1 MNRISGFLV
10 LHTPRRAHLIVDAN
24 GSWCKKPAPCR
35 ACTPREPGAENSETI
50 YCAFN
55 AHHLPAKVVLP
66 DPPDGCAWRM
76 VADSALQP
84 PYDFL
89 DADDI
94 PAQSKAAAEAMI
106 RPSLASNVYTV
117 IKILISPIYTAYL
130 KSISRAT
137 DAIVPVAL
145 I

>member
-1 MNRISGFLV
+1 
-10 LHTPRRAHLIVDAN
+10 
-24 GSWCKKPAPCR
+24 
-35 ACTPREPGAENSETI
+35 
-50 YCAFN
+50 
-55 AHHLPAKVVLP
+55 
-66 DPPDGCAWRM
+66 M

-117 IKILISPIYTAYL
+117 MDRGSVVL
-130 KSISRAT
+130 RAERV
-137 DAIVPVAL
+137 APLPPPPVPEVPAAAAAPAAAAPAEAPPAEAAPPPPEAPPPPQ
-145 I
+145 